1 MYPMQLSPMFH
12 YLKATGMVPIC
23 EPKTS
28 KNFPQ
33 TLPEILFKSTIPL
46 FWPEKAVEYFVSGNS
61 ILFFFISPP

>member
-1 MYPMQLSPMFH
+1 
-12 YLKATGMVPIC
+12 MVPIC